1 MGITL
6 LDGLG
11 DKIRSS
17 SSLTGLKAIIIMN
30 KNSNNLIENFTLL
43 ISNTRLYLINLLDF
57 RKDADQLNTTQ
68 AIKADVQFKG
78 ATAWILICSIFV
90 ASIGLNTNSIP
101 VVIGAMLISPL
112 MGPILGVG
120 LSIAINDIDT
130 LKSSLISLGT
140 MVLLSVLTSFLYF
153 YVFDINADTSELF
166 VRTRPDIRE
175 ILIAFFGGLA
185 LIIARTKKGTI
196 ATVIYGVA
204 IATAL
209 IPPLCTAG
217 YGIAVGSMDYF
228 LGAMYLFIIN
238 TIFIALATFIVI
250 KFLKFPMIN
259 YVDSMRRRRISR
271 FVTLAAVIV
280 MIPAVWTFV
289 NVVNESNFKN
299 DAFSFINSELEILP
313 NSKFIKK
320 NALIQYNKDES
331 SVIELTTLGN
341 DQISEEIEFVLNT
354 KMKNYSSLN
363 DTELIISQSLFR
375 EINNLEYM
383 EELRSRDSL
392 DLLSQTQKINF
403 LEDKVQQLLV
413 LEKNYIEFPNLLKE
427 VNINYSEIDEF
438 SYSNILK
445 SDFKSIDTVSVF
457 YVKWNDTLVDEMDII
472 NRSIQLE
479 KWLKYKLNLDTI
491 ILKRA

>member
-1 MGITL
+1 
-6 LDGLG
+6 
-11 DKIRSS
+11 
-17 SSLTGLKAIIIMN
+17 MN
-30 KNSNNLIENFTLL
+30 QNNNIFENFSQLF
-43 ISNTRLYLINLLDF
+43 SDTRIYLVNLLDF
-57 RKDADQLNTTQ
+57 RKDADQISTIEE
-68 AIKADVQFKG
+68 IKANIQFKG
-78 ATAWILICSIFV
+78 ATAWILICSILV

-130 LKSSLISLGT
+130 LKTSLISLGT
-140 MVLLSVLTSFLYF
+140 MILLSVLTSFVYF
-153 YVFDINADTSELF
+153 WIFDINADTSELF
-166 VRTRPDIRE
+166 ARTRPDIRE

-185 LIIARTKKGTI
+185 LIIATTKKGTI

-217 YGIAVGSMDYF
+217 YGIAVGSWDYF
-228 LGAMYLFIIN
+228 IGAMYLFIIN
-238 TIFIALATFIVI
+238 TIFIALATFIVT

-259 YVDSMRRRRISR
+259 YVDSIRRRTISR
-271 FVTLAAVIV
+271 FATLAAIIV

-299 DAFSFINSELEILP
+299 DALSFLNSELDILP
-313 NSKFIKK
+313 NSKYIKK
-320 NALIQYNKDES
+320 NTVVQYNSDKP

-341 DQISEEIEFVLNT
+341 DQISKEIEFVLNT

-363 DTELIISQSLFR
+363 NTELIINQSVFR

-403 LEDKVQQLLV
+403 LEDKVQELLV

-427 VNINYSEIDEF
+427 LNINYSEIDEF

-457 YVKWNDTLVDEMDII
+457 YVKWNDSLVNEIDII
-472 NRSIQLE
+472 SKSSQLE
-479 KWLKYKLNLDTI
+479 KWLKYKLNLDSI
-491 ILKRA
+491 IIKREF

>member
-1 MGITL
+1 
-6 LDGLG
+6 
-11 DKIRSS
+11 
-17 SSLTGLKAIIIMN
+17 MN

-130 LKSSLISLGT
+130 LKSSLVSLGT
-140 MVLLSVLTSFLYF
+140 MVLLSILTSFLYF
-153 YVFDINADTSELF
+153 CVFDINADTSELF

-271 FVTLAAVIV
+271 FVTLAAIIV

-491 ILKRA
+491 ILKREL

>member
-1 MGITL
+1 
-6 LDGLG
+6 
-11 DKIRSS
+11 
-17 SSLTGLKAIIIMN
+17 MN
-30 KNSNNLIENFTLL
+30 QNNNIFENFSQLF
-43 ISNTRLYLINLLDF
+43 SDTRIYLVNLLDF
-57 RKDADQLNTTQ
+57 RKDADQISTIEE
-68 AIKADVQFKG
+68 IKANIQFKG
-78 ATAWILICSIFV
+78 ATAWILICSILV

-130 LKSSLISLGT
+130 LKTSLISLGT
-140 MVLLSVLTSFLYF
+140 MILLSVLTSFVYF
-153 YVFDINADTSELF
+153 WIFDINADTSELF
-166 VRTRPDIRE
+166 ARTRPDIRE

-185 LIIARTKKGTI
+185 LIIATTKKGTI

-217 YGIAVGSMDYF
+217 YGIAVGDLDYF

-238 TIFIALATFIVI
+238 TIFIALATFIVT

-259 YVDSMRRRRISR
+259 YVDSIRRRTISR
-271 FVTLAAVIV
+271 FATLAAIIV
-280 MIPAVWTFV
+280 MIPAIWTFV

-299 DAFSFINSELEILP
+299 DAQSFLNSELDILP
-313 NSKFIKK
+313 NSKYIKK
-320 NALIQYNKDES
+320 NTVVQYHSEKP

-341 DQISEEIEFVLNT
+341 DQISKEIEFVLNT

-363 DTELIISQSLFR
+363 NTELIINQSVFR

-403 LEDKVQQLLV
+403 LEDKVQELLV

-427 VNINYSEIDEF
+427 LNINYSEIDEF

-445 SDFKSIDTVSVF
+445 SNFKSIDTVSVF
-457 YVKWNDTLVDEMDII
+457 YVKWNDSLVNEVDIAAK
-472 NRSIQLE
+472 SSQLE
-479 KWLKYKLNLDTI
+479 KWLKYKLNLDSI
-491 ILKRA
+491 IIKREF

>member
-1 MGITL
+1 M
-6 LDGLG
+6 
-11 DKIRSS
+11 
-17 SSLTGLKAIIIMN
+17 MN
-30 KNSNNLIENFTLL
+30 KNNNNIIDNFTLL
-43 ISNTRLYLINLLDF
+43 ISNTRIYLVNLLDF
-57 RKDADQLNTTQ
+57 RKDADQISTTE

-130 LKSSLISLGT
+130 LRTSMISLGT
-140 MVLLSVLTSFLYF
+140 MMLLSILTSFLYF

-166 VRTRPDIRE
+166 ARTRPDIRE

-238 TIFIALATFIVI
+238 TIFIALATFIVV

-259 YVDSMRRRRISR
+259 YVDSIRRRRISR
-271 FVTLAAVIV
+271 FATLAAIVV

-289 NVVNESNFKN
+289 NVVKESNFKN
-299 DAFSFINSELEILP
+299 DAMSFVNSELDILP
-313 NSKFIKK
+313 NSKYIKK
-320 NALIQYNKDES
+320 NTLIQYNKDIP

-341 DQISEEIEFVLNT
+341 DQISDEIEFVLST
-354 KMKNYSSLN
+354 KMKNYSSLDN
-363 DTELIISQSLFR
+363 TELIINQSLFR

-403 LEDKVQQLLV
+403 LENKIQQLLK
-413 LEKNYIEFPNLLKE
+413 LEQNYIEFPGLVNE
-427 VNINYSEIDEF
+427 VSINYSEIENF
-438 SYSNILK
+438 SYSNVLK
-445 SDFKSIDTVSVF
+445 SDFKSIDTISVF
-457 YVKWNDTLVDEMDII
+457 YVKWNDSLI
-472 NRSIQLE
+472 NLSLIH
-479 KWLKYKLNLDTI
+479 I
-491 ILKRA
+491 

>member
-1 MGITL
+1 
-6 LDGLG
+6 
-11 DKIRSS
+11 
-17 SSLTGLKAIIIMN
+17 MN

-90 ASIGLNTNSIP
+90 ASIGLNTNSTP

-130 LKSSLISLGT
+130 LKSSLVSLGT
-140 MVLLSVLTSFLYF
+140 MVLLSILTSFLYF
-153 YVFDINADTSELF
+153 YVFDINVDTSELF

-259 YVDSMRRRRISR
+259 YVDSIRRRRISR
-271 FVTLAAVIV
+271 FVTLAAIIV

-354 KMKNYSSLN
+354 KMKNYSSLT

-413 LEKNYIEFPNLLKE
+413 LERNYIEFPNLLKE

-457 YVKWNDTLVDEMDII
+457 YVKWNDTLVTEVDII

-479 KWLKYKLNLDTI
+479 KWLKYKLNLDSI
-491 ILKRA
+491 IIKREL

>member
-1 MGITL
+1 
-6 LDGLG
+6 
-11 DKIRSS
+11 
-17 SSLTGLKAIIIMN
+17 MN
-30 KNSNNLIENFTLL
+30 QNNNIFENFSQLFYD
-43 ISNTRLYLINLLDF
+43 TRIYLVNLLDF
-57 RKDADQLNTTQ
+57 RKDADQISTIEE
-68 AIKADVQFKG
+68 IKANIQFKG
-78 ATAWILICSIFV
+78 ATAWILICSILV

-130 LKSSLISLGT
+130 LKTSLISLGT
-140 MVLLSVLTSFLYF
+140 MILLSVLTSFVYF
-153 YVFDINADTSELF
+153 WIFDINADTSELF
-166 VRTRPDIRE
+166 ARTRPDIRE

-185 LIIARTKKGTI
+185 LIIATTKKGTI

-217 YGIAVGSMDYF
+217 YGIAVGDLDYF

-238 TIFIALATFIVI
+238 TIFIALATFIVT

-259 YVDSMRRRRISR
+259 YVDSIKRKRISR
-271 FVTLAAVIV
+271 FATLAAVIV

-299 DAFSFINSELEILP
+299 DALKFLNSELDILP
-313 NSKFIKK
+313 NSKYIKK
-320 NALIQYNKDES
+320 NTVVQYHSDKP

-341 DQISEEIEFVLNT
+341 DQISKEIEFVLNT

-363 DTELIISQSLFR
+363 NTELIINQSIFR

-403 LEDKVQQLLV
+403 LEDKVQELLV

-427 VNINYSEIDEF
+427 LNINYSEIDEF

-457 YVKWNDTLVDEMDII
+457 YVKWNDSLVNEVDVA
-472 NRSIQLE
+472 RKSSQLE
-479 KWLKYKLNLDTI
+479 KWLKYKLNLDSI
-491 ILKRA
+491 IIKREF

>member
-1 MGITL
+1 
-6 LDGLG
+6 
-11 DKIRSS
+11 
-17 SSLTGLKAIIIMN
+17 MN
-30 KNSNNLIENFTLL
+30 QNNNIFENFSQLFYD
-43 ISNTRLYLINLLDF
+43 TRIYLVNLLDF
-57 RKDADQLNTTQ
+57 RKDADQISTIEE
-68 AIKADVQFKG
+68 IKANIQFKG
-78 ATAWILICSIFV
+78 ATAWILICSILV

-130 LKSSLISLGT
+130 LKTSLISLGT
-140 MVLLSVLTSFLYF
+140 MIVLSVLTSFVYF
-153 YVFDINADTSELF
+153 WVFDINADTSELF
-166 VRTRPDIRE
+166 ARTRPDIRE

-185 LIIARTKKGTI
+185 LIIATTKKGTI

-217 YGIAVGSMDYF
+217 YGIAVGDLDYF

-238 TIFIALATFIVI
+238 TIFIALATFIVT

-259 YVDSMRRRRISR
+259 YVDSIKRKRISR
-271 FVTLAAVIV
+271 FATLAAIIV

-299 DAFSFINSELEILP
+299 DALKFLNSELDILP
-313 NSKFIKK
+313 NSKYIKK
-320 NALIQYNKDES
+320 NTVVQYHSDKP

-341 DQISEEIEFVLNT
+341 DQISKEIEFVLNT

-363 DTELIISQSLFR
+363 NTELIINQSIFR

-403 LEDKVQQLLV
+403 LEDKVQELLV

-427 VNINYSEIDEF
+427 LNINYSEIDEF

-457 YVKWNDTLVDEMDII
+457 YVKWNDSLVNEVDLI
-472 NRSIQLE
+472 RKSSQLE
-479 KWLKYKLNLDTI
+479 KWLKYKLNLDSI
-491 ILKRA
+491 IIKREL

>member
-1 MGITL
+1 
-6 LDGLG
+6 
-11 DKIRSS
+11 
-17 SSLTGLKAIIIMN
+17 MN
-30 KNSNNLIENFTLL
+30 QNNNIFENFSQLFYD
-43 ISNTRLYLINLLDF
+43 TRIYLVNLLDF
-57 RKDADQLNTTQ
+57 RKDADQISTIEE
-68 AIKADVQFKG
+68 IKANIQFKG
-78 ATAWILICSIFV
+78 ATAWILICSILV

-130 LKSSLISLGT
+130 LKTSLISLGT
-140 MVLLSVLTSFLYF
+140 MILLSVLTSFVYF
-153 YVFDINADTSELF
+153 WIFDINADTSELF
-166 VRTRPDIRE
+166 ARTRPDIRE

-185 LIIARTKKGTI
+185 LIIATTKKGTI

-217 YGIAVGSMDYF
+217 YGIAVGDLNYF

-259 YVDSMRRRRISR
+259 YVDSIKRKRISR
-271 FVTLAAVIV
+271 FATLAAIIV

-299 DAFSFINSELEILP
+299 DALKFLNSELDILP
-313 NSKFIKK
+313 NSKYIKK
-320 NALIQYNKDES
+320 NTVVQYHSDKP

-341 DQISEEIEFVLNT
+341 DQISKEIEFVLNT

-363 DTELIISQSLFR
+363 NTELIINQSIFR

-403 LEDKVQQLLV
+403 LEDKVQELLV

-427 VNINYSEIDEF
+427 LNINYSEIDEF

-457 YVKWNDTLVDEMDII
+457 YVKWNDSLVNEVDVT
-472 NRSIQLE
+472 RKSSQLE
-479 KWLKYKLNLDTI
+479 KWLKYKLNLDSI
-491 ILKRA
+491 IIKREF

>member
-1 MGITL
+1 MQV
-6 LDGLG
+6 
-11 DKIRSS
+11 
-17 SSLTGLKAIIIMN
+17 
-30 KNSNNLIENFTLL
+30 
-43 ISNTRLYLINLLDF
+43 Y
-57 RKDADQLNTTQ
+57 
-68 AIKADVQFKG
+68 
-78 ATAWILICSIFV
+78 
-90 ASIGLNTNSIP
+90 
-101 VVIGAMLISPL
+101 
-112 MGPILGVG
+112 
-120 LSIAINDIDT
+120 AINDIDT
-130 LKSSLISLGT
+130 LKTSLISLGT
-140 MVLLSVLTSFLYF
+140 MILLSVLTSFVYF
-153 YVFDINADTSELF
+153 WIFDINADTSELF
-166 VRTRPDIRE
+166 ARTRPDIRE

-185 LIIARTKKGTI
+185 LIIATTKKGTI

-217 YGIAVGSMDYF
+217 YGIAVGDLDYF

-238 TIFIALATFIVI
+238 TIFIALATFIVT

-259 YVDSMRRRRISR
+259 YVDSIKRKRISR
-271 FVTLAAVIV
+271 FATLAALIV

-299 DAFSFINSELEILP
+299 DALKFLNSELDILP
-313 NSKFIKK
+313 NSKYIKK
-320 NALIQYNKDES
+320 NTVVQYHSDKP

-341 DQISEEIEFVLNT
+341 DQISKEIEFVLNT

-363 DTELIISQSLFR
+363 NTELIINQSIFR

-403 LEDKVQQLLV
+403 LEDKVQELLV

-427 VNINYSEIDEF
+427 LNINYSEIDEF

-457 YVKWNDTLVDEMDII
+457 YVKWNDSLVNEVDVT
-472 NRSIQLE
+472 RKSSQLE
-479 KWLKYKLNLDTI
+479 KWLKYKLNLDSI
-491 ILKRA
+491 IIKREF

>member
-1 MGITL
+1 
-6 LDGLG
+6 
-11 DKIRSS
+11 
-17 SSLTGLKAIIIMN
+17 MN

-130 LKSSLISLGT
+130 LRTSIISLGT
-140 MVLLSVLTSFLYF
+140 MMLLSILTSFLYF

-166 VRTRPDIRE
+166 ARTRPDIRE

-238 TIFIALATFIVI
+238 TIFIALATFIVV

-259 YVDSMRRRRISR
+259 YVDSIRRRRISR
-271 FVTLAAVIV
+271 FATLAAIVV

-289 NVVNESNFKN
+289 NVVKESNFKN
-299 DAFSFINSELEILP
+299 DAMSFVNSELDILP
-313 NSKFIKK
+313 NSKYIKK
-320 NALIQYNKDES
+320 NILIQYNKDIP

-341 DQISEEIEFVLNT
+341 DQISDEIEFVLST
-354 KMKNYSSLN
+354 KMKNYSSLDN
-363 DTELIISQSLFR
+363 TELIINQSLFR

-403 LEDKVQQLLV
+403 LENKIQQLLK
-413 LEKNYIEFPNLLKE
+413 LEQNYIEFPGLVNE
-427 VNINYSEIDEF
+427 VSINYSEIQNF
-438 SYSNILK
+438 SYSNVLK
-445 SDFKSIDTVSVF
+445 SDFKSIDTISVF
-457 YVKWNDTLVDEMDII
+457 YVKWNDSLINELDIA
-472 NRSIQLE
+472 NKSVQLE
-479 KWLKYKLNLDTI
+479 KWLKYKLNLDS
-491 ILKRA
+491 ILIKRQL

>member
-1 MGITL
+1 
-6 LDGLG
+6 
-11 DKIRSS
+11 
-17 SSLTGLKAIIIMN
+17 MN
-30 KNSNNLIENFTLL
+30 QNNNIFENFSQLFYDSR
-43 ISNTRLYLINLLDF
+43 IYLVSLLDF
-57 RKDADQLNTTQ
+57 RKDADQISTIEE
-68 AIKADVQFKG
+68 IKANIQFKG
-78 ATAWILICSIFV
+78 ATAWILICSILV

-130 LKSSLISLGT
+130 LKTSLISLGT
-140 MVLLSVLTSFLYF
+140 MILLSVLTSFVYF
-153 YVFDINADTSELF
+153 WIFDINADTSELF
-166 VRTRPDIRE
+166 ARTRPDIRE

-185 LIIARTKKGTI
+185 LIIATTKKGTI

-217 YGIAVGSMDYF
+217 YGIAVGDLDYF

-238 TIFIALATFIVI
+238 TIFIALATFIVT

-259 YVDSMRRRRISR
+259 YVDSIKRKRISR
-271 FVTLAAVIV
+271 FATLAAVIV

-299 DAFSFINSELEILP
+299 DALKFLNSELDILP
-313 NSKFIKK
+313 NSKYIKK
-320 NALIQYNKDES
+320 NTVVQYHSDKP

-341 DQISEEIEFVLNT
+341 DQISKEIEFVLNT

-363 DTELIISQSLFR
+363 NTELIINQSIFR

-403 LEDKVQQLLV
+403 LEDKVQELLV

-427 VNINYSEIDEF
+427 LNINYSEIDEF

-457 YVKWNDTLVDEMDII
+457 YVKWNDSLVNEVDVT
-472 NRSIQLE
+472 RKSSQLE
-479 KWLKYKLNLDTI
+479 KWLKYKLNLDSI
-491 ILKRA
+491 IIKREF

>member
-1 MGITL
+1 
-6 LDGLG
+6 
-11 DKIRSS
+11 
-17 SSLTGLKAIIIMN
+17 MN
-30 KNSNNLIENFTLL
+30 QNNNIFENFSQLFYD
-43 ISNTRLYLINLLDF
+43 TRIYLVNLLDF
-57 RKDADQLNTTQ
+57 RKDADQISTIEE
-68 AIKADVQFKG
+68 IKANIQFKG
-78 ATAWILICSIFV
+78 ATAWILICSILV

-130 LKSSLISLGT
+130 LKTSLISLGT
-140 MVLLSVLTSFLYF
+140 MILLSVLTSFVYF
-153 YVFDINADTSELF
+153 WIFDINADTSELF
-166 VRTRPDIRE
+166 ARTRPDIRE

-185 LIIARTKKGTI
+185 LIIATTKKGTI

-217 YGIAVGSMDYF
+217 YGIAVGDLNYF

-238 TIFIALATFIVI
+238 TIFIALATFIVT

-259 YVDSMRRRRISR
+259 YVDSIKRRRISR
-271 FVTLAAVIV
+271 FATLAAIIV

-299 DAFSFINSELEILP
+299 DAQSFLNSELDILP
-313 NSKFIKK
+313 NSKYIKK
-320 NALIQYNKDES
+320 NTVVQYHSDKP

-341 DQISEEIEFVLNT
+341 DQISKEIEFVLNT

-363 DTELIISQSLFR
+363 NTELIINQSIFR

-403 LEDKVQQLLV
+403 LENKVQELLV

-427 VNINYSEIDEF
+427 LNINYSEIDEF

-457 YVKWNDTLVDEMDII
+457 YVKWNDSLVNEVDVT
-472 NRSIQLE
+472 RKSSQLE
-479 KWLKYKLNLDTI
+479 KWLKYKLNLDSI
-491 ILKRA
+491 IIKCFSNFSV

>member
-1 MGITL
+1 MNQSN
-6 LDGLG
+6 
-11 DKIRSS
+11 KIFQ
-17 SSLTGLKAIIIMN
+17 
-30 KNSNNLIENFTLL
+30 NFSQLF
-43 ISNTRLYLINLLDF
+43 SDTRIYLINLLDF
-57 RKDADQLNTTQ
+57 RKDADQITTTE
-68 AIKADVQFKG
+68 AIKADIQFKG
-78 ATAWILICSIFV
+78 ATAWILICSIIV

-112 MGPILGVG
+112 MGPILGIG

-130 LKSSLISLGT
+130 LKTSLVSLGT
-140 MVLLSVLTSFLYF
+140 MILLSILTSFFYF
-153 YVFDINADTSELF
+153 WIFDINADTSELF
-166 VRTRPDIRE
+166 ARTRPDIRE

-217 YGIAVGSMDYF
+217 YGIAVGSWDYF

-259 YVDSMRRRRISR
+259 YVDSIRRRRISR
-271 FVTLAAVIV
+271 FATLAAIIV

-299 DAFSFINSELEILP
+299 DALSFLNSELDILP
-313 NSKFIKK
+313 NSKYIKK
-320 NALIQYNKDES
+320 NTVVQYNSDKP

-341 DQISEEIEFVLNT
+341 DQISKEIEFVLNT

-363 DTELIISQSLFR
+363 NTELIINQSVFR

-403 LEDKVQQLLV
+403 LEDKVQELLV

-427 VNINYSEIDEF
+427 LNINYSEIDEF

-457 YVKWNDTLVDEMDII
+457 YVKWNDSLVNEIDII
-472 NRSIQLE
+472 SKSSQLE
-479 KWLKYKLNLDTI
+479 KWLKYKLNLDSI
-491 ILKRA
+491 IIKREF

>member
-1 MGITL
+1 
-6 LDGLG
+6 
-11 DKIRSS
+11 
-17 SSLTGLKAIIIMN
+17 MN
-30 KNSNNLIENFTLL
+30 QNNNIFENFSQLFYD
-43 ISNTRLYLINLLDF
+43 TRIYLVNLLDF
-57 RKDADQLNTTQ
+57 RKDADQISTIEE
-68 AIKADVQFKG
+68 IKANIQFKG
-78 ATAWILICSIFV
+78 ATAWILICSILV

-130 LKSSLISLGT
+130 LKTSLISLGT
-140 MVLLSVLTSFLYF
+140 MILLSVLTSFVYF
-153 YVFDINADTSELF
+153 WIFDINADTSELF
-166 VRTRPDIRE
+166 ARTRPDIRE

-185 LIIARTKKGTI
+185 LIIATTKKGTI

-217 YGIAVGSMDYF
+217 YGIAVGDLNYF

-259 YVDSMRRRRISR
+259 YVDSIKRKRISR
-271 FVTLAAVIV
+271 FATLAAIIV

-299 DAFSFINSELEILP
+299 DALKFLNSELDILP
-313 NSKFIKK
+313 NSKYIKK
-320 NALIQYNKDES
+320 NTVVQYHSDKP

-341 DQISEEIEFVLNT
+341 DQISKEIEFVLNT

-363 DTELIISQSLFR
+363 NTELIINQSIFR

-403 LEDKVQQLLV
+403 LEDKVQELLV

-427 VNINYSEIDEF
+427 LNINYSEIDEF

-457 YVKWNDTLVDEMDII
+457 YVKWNDSLVNEVDII
-472 NRSIQLE
+472 DKSSQLE
-479 KWLKYKLNLDTI
+479 KWLKYKLNLDSI
-491 ILKRA
+491 IIKREF

>member
-1 MGITL
+1 
-6 LDGLG
+6 
-11 DKIRSS
+11 
-17 SSLTGLKAIIIMN
+17 MN
-30 KNSNNLIENFTLL
+30 QNNNIFENFSQLF
-43 ISNTRLYLINLLDF
+43 SDTRIYLVNLLDF
-57 RKDADQLNTTQ
+57 RKDADQISTTE
-68 AIKADVQFKG
+68 AIKADIQFKG
-78 ATAWILICSIFV
+78 ATAWILICSILV

-112 MGPILGVG
+112 MGPILGIG

-130 LKSSLISLGT
+130 LKTSLISLGT
-140 MVLLSVLTSFLYF
+140 MIILSILTSFIYF
-153 YVFDINADTSELF
+153 WIFDINADTSELF
-166 VRTRPDIRE
+166 ARTRPDIRE

-217 YGIAVGSMDYF
+217 YGIAVGSWDYF

-259 YVDSMRRRRISR
+259 YVDSIRRRRISR
-271 FVTLAAVIV
+271 VATLAAIIV

-299 DAFSFINSELEILP
+299 DALSFLNSELDILP
-313 NSKFIKK
+313 NSKYIKK
-320 NALIQYNKDES
+320 NTVVQYYSDKP

-341 DQISEEIEFVLNT
+341 DQISKEIEFVLNT

-363 DTELIISQSLFR
+363 NTELIINQSIFR

-403 LEDKVQQLLV
+403 LEDKVQELLV
-413 LEKNYIEFPNLLKE
+413 LEKNYIEFPNLVKE
-427 VNINYSEIDEF
+427 LNINYSEIDEF

-457 YVKWNDTLVDEMDII
+457 YVKWNDSLVNELDII
-472 NRSIQLE
+472 SKSSQLE
-479 KWLKYKLNLDTI
+479 KWLKYKLNLDSI
-491 ILKRA
+491 IIKREF

>member
-1 MGITL
+1 
-6 LDGLG
+6 
-11 DKIRSS
+11 
-17 SSLTGLKAIIIMN
+17 MN
-30 KNSNNLIENFTLL
+30 QNNNIFENFSQLF
-43 ISNTRLYLINLLDF
+43 SDTRIYLVNLLDF
-57 RKDADQLNTTQ
+57 RKDADQISTTE
-68 AIKADVQFKG
+68 AIKADIQFKG
-78 ATAWILICSIFV
+78 ATAWILICSILV

-112 MGPILGVG
+112 MGPILGIG

-130 LKSSLISLGT
+130 LKTSLISLGT
-140 MVLLSVLTSFLYF
+140 MIILSILTSFIYF
-153 YVFDINADTSELF
+153 WIFDINADTSELF
-166 VRTRPDIRE
+166 ARTRPDIRE

-217 YGIAVGSMDYF
+217 YGIAVGSWDYF
-228 LGAMYLFIIN
+228 IGAMYLFIIN

-259 YVDSMRRRRISR
+259 YVDSVRRRTISR
-271 FVTLAAVIV
+271 FATLAAIIV

-299 DAFSFINSELEILP
+299 DALSFLNSELDILP
-313 NSKFIKK
+313 NSKYIKK
-320 NALIQYNKDES
+320 NTVVQYNSDKP

-341 DQISEEIEFVLNT
+341 DQISKEIEFVLNT

-363 DTELIISQSLFR
+363 NTELIINQSIFR

-403 LEDKVQQLLV
+403 LEDKVQELLV
-413 LEKNYIEFPNLLKE
+413 LEKNYIEFPNLVKE
-427 VNINYSEIDEF
+427 LNINYSEIDEF

-457 YVKWNDTLVDEMDII
+457 YVKWNDSLVNELDII
-472 NRSIQLE
+472 SKSSQLE
-479 KWLKYKLNLDTI
+479 KWLKYKLNLDSI
-491 ILKRA
+491 IIKREY

>member
-1 MGITL
+1 
-6 LDGLG
+6 
-11 DKIRSS
+11 
-17 SSLTGLKAIIIMN
+17 MN

-90 ASIGLNTNSIP
+90 ASIGLNTNSTP

-130 LKSSLISLGT
+130 LKSSLVSLGT
-140 MVLLSVLTSFLYF
+140 MVLLSILTSFLYF
-153 YVFDINADTSELF
+153 CVFDINADTSELF

-259 YVDSMRRRRISR
+259 YVDSIRRRRISR
-271 FVTLAAVIV
+271 FVTLAAIIV

-354 KMKNYSSLN
+354 KMKNYSSLT

-413 LEKNYIEFPNLLKE
+413 LERNYIEFPNLLKE

-457 YVKWNDTLVDEMDII
+457 YVKWNDTLVTEVDII

-479 KWLKYKLNLDTI
+479 KWLKYKLNLDSI
-491 ILKRA
+491 IIKREL

>member
-1 MGITL
+1 
-6 LDGLG
+6 
-11 DKIRSS
+11 
-17 SSLTGLKAIIIMN
+17 MN
-30 KNSNNLIENFTLL
+30 QNNNIFENFSQLFYDSR
-43 ISNTRLYLINLLDF
+43 IYLVSLLDF
-57 RKDADQLNTTQ
+57 RKDADQISTIEE
-68 AIKADVQFKG
+68 IKANIQFKG
-78 ATAWILICSIFV
+78 ATAWILVCSILV

-130 LKSSLISLGT
+130 LKTSLISLGT
-140 MVLLSVLTSFLYF
+140 MILLSVLTSFVYF
-153 YVFDINADTSELF
+153 WIFDINADTSELF
-166 VRTRPDIRE
+166 ARTRPDIRE

-185 LIIARTKKGTI
+185 LIIATTKKGTI

-217 YGIAVGSMDYF
+217 YGIAVGDLDYF

-238 TIFIALATFIVI
+238 TIFIALATFIVT

-259 YVDSMRRRRISR
+259 YVDSIKRKRISR
-271 FVTLAAVIV
+271 FATLAAVIV

-299 DAFSFINSELEILP
+299 DALKFLNSELDILP
-313 NSKFIKK
+313 NSKYIKK
-320 NALIQYNKDES
+320 NTVVQYHSDKP

-341 DQISEEIEFVLNT
+341 DQISKEIEFVLNT

-363 DTELIISQSLFR
+363 NTELIINQSIFR

-403 LEDKVQQLLV
+403 LEDKVQELLV

-427 VNINYSEIDEF
+427 LNINYSEIDEF

-457 YVKWNDTLVDEMDII
+457 YVKWNDSLVNEVDVT
-472 NRSIQLE
+472 RKSSQLE
-479 KWLKYKLNLDTI
+479 KWLKYKLNLDSI
-491 ILKRA
+491 IIKREF

>member
-1 MGITL
+1 
-6 LDGLG
+6 
-11 DKIRSS
+11 
-17 SSLTGLKAIIIMN
+17 MN
-30 KNSNNLIENFTLL
+30 QNNNISENFSQLFYD
-43 ISNTRLYLINLLDF
+43 TRKYLVNLLDF
-57 RKDADQLNTTQ
+57 RKDADQISTIEE
-68 AIKADVQFKG
+68 IKANIQFKG
-78 ATAWILICSIFV
+78 ATAWILICSILV

-130 LKSSLISLGT
+130 LKTSLISLGT
-140 MVLLSVLTSFLYF
+140 MILLSVLTSFVYF
-153 YVFDINADTSELF
+153 WIFDINADTSELF
-166 VRTRPDIRE
+166 ARTRPDIRE

-185 LIIARTKKGTI
+185 LIIATTKKGTI

-217 YGIAVGSMDYF
+217 YGIAVGDLDYF

-238 TIFIALATFIVI
+238 TIFIALATFIVT

-259 YVDSMRRRRISR
+259 YVDSIKRKRISR
-271 FVTLAAVIV
+271 FATLAAVIV

-299 DAFSFINSELEILP
+299 DALKFLNSELDILP
-313 NSKFIKK
+313 NSKYIKK
-320 NALIQYNKDES
+320 NTVVQYHSDKP

-341 DQISEEIEFVLNT
+341 DQISKEIEFVLNT

-363 DTELIISQSLFR
+363 NTELIINQSIFR

-403 LEDKVQQLLV
+403 LEDKVQELLV

-427 VNINYSEIDEF
+427 LNINYSEIDEF

-457 YVKWNDTLVDEMDII
+457 YVKWNDSLVNEVDVT
-472 NRSIQLE
+472 RKSSQLE
-479 KWLKYKLNLDTI
+479 KWLKYKLNLDSI
-491 ILKRA
+491 IIKREF

>member
-1 MGITL
+1 M
-6 LDGLG
+6 
-11 DKIRSS
+11 
-17 SSLTGLKAIIIMN
+17 MN
-30 KNSNNLIENFTLL
+30 KNNNNIIDNFTLL
-43 ISNTRLYLINLLDF
+43 ISNTRIYLVNLLDF
-57 RKDADQLNTTQ
+57 RKDADQISTTE

-130 LKSSLISLGT
+130 LRTSMISLGT
-140 MVLLSVLTSFLYF
+140 MMLLSILTSFLYF

-166 VRTRPDIRE
+166 ARTRPDIRE

-238 TIFIALATFIVI
+238 TIFIALATFIVV

-259 YVDSMRRRRISR
+259 YVDSIRRRRISR
-271 FVTLAAVIV
+271 FATLAAIVV

-289 NVVNESNFKN
+289 NVVKESNFKN
-299 DAFSFINSELEILP
+299 DAMSFVNSELDILP
-313 NSKFIKK
+313 NSKYIKK
-320 NALIQYNKDES
+320 NTLIQYNKDIP

-341 DQISEEIEFVLNT
+341 DQISDEIEFVLST
-354 KMKNYSSLN
+354 KMKNYSSLDN
-363 DTELIISQSLFR
+363 TELIINQSLFR

-403 LEDKVQQLLV
+403 LENKIQQLLK
-413 LEKNYIEFPNLLKE
+413 LEQNYIEFPGLVNE
-427 VNINYSEIDEF
+427 VSINYSEIENF
-438 SYSNILK
+438 SYSNVLK
-445 SDFKSIDTVSVF
+445 SDFKSIDTISVF
-457 YVKWNDTLVDEMDII
+457 YVKWNDSLINELDII
-472 NRSIQLE
+472 NKSVQLE
-479 KWLKYKLNLDTI
+479 KWLKYKLTLDSI
-491 ILKRA
+491 IIKRQL

>member
-1 MGITL
+1 
-6 LDGLG
+6 
-11 DKIRSS
+11 
-17 SSLTGLKAIIIMN
+17 MN
-30 KNSNNLIENFTLL
+30 QNNNIFENFSQLF
-43 ISNTRLYLINLLDF
+43 SDTRIYLVNLLDF
-57 RKDADQLNTTQ
+57 RKDADQISTTE
-68 AIKADVQFKG
+68 AIKADIQFKG
-78 ATAWILICSIFV
+78 ATAWILICSILV

-112 MGPILGVG
+112 MGPILGIG

-130 LKSSLISLGT
+130 LKTSLISLGT
-140 MVLLSVLTSFLYF
+140 MIILSILTSFIYF
-153 YVFDINADTSELF
+153 WIFDINADTSELF
-166 VRTRPDIRE
+166 ARTRPDIRE

-217 YGIAVGSMDYF
+217 YGIAVGSWDYF
-228 LGAMYLFIIN
+228 IGAMYLFIIN

-259 YVDSMRRRRISR
+259 YVDSVRRRTISR
-271 FVTLAAVIV
+271 FATLAAIIV

-299 DAFSFINSELEILP
+299 DALSFLNSELDILP
-313 NSKFIKK
+313 NSKYIKK
-320 NALIQYNKDES
+320 NTVVQYNSDKP

-341 DQISEEIEFVLNT
+341 DQISKEIEFVLNT
-354 KMKNYSSLN
+354 KMKNYSALN
-363 DTELIISQSLFR
+363 NTELIINQSVFR

-403 LEDKVQQLLV
+403 LEDKVQELLV

-427 VNINYSEIDEF
+427 LNINYSEIDEF

-457 YVKWNDTLVDEMDII
+457 YVKWNDSLVNEIDVI
-472 NRSIQLE
+472 SKSSQLE
-479 KWLKYKLNLDTI
+479 KWLKYKLNLDSI
-491 ILKRA
+491 IIKREY

>member
-1 MGITL
+1 M
-6 LDGLG
+6 
-11 DKIRSS
+11 
-17 SSLTGLKAIIIMN
+17 MN
-30 KNSNNLIENFTLL
+30 KNNNIIDNFTLL
-43 ISNTRLYLINLLDF
+43 ISNTRIYLVNLLDF
-57 RKDADQLNTTQ
+57 RKDADQISTTE

-130 LKSSLISLGT
+130 LRTSIISLGT
-140 MVLLSVLTSFLYF
+140 MMLLSILTSFLYF

-166 VRTRPDIRE
+166 ARTRPDIRE

-238 TIFIALATFIVI
+238 TIFIALATFIVV

-259 YVDSMRRRRISR
+259 YVDSIRRRRISR
-271 FVTLAAVIV
+271 FATLAAVVV

-289 NVVNESNFKN
+289 NVVKESNFKN
-299 DAFSFINSELEILP
+299 DAMSFVNSELDILP
-313 NSKFIKK
+313 NSKYIKK
-320 NALIQYNKDES
+320 NIVIQYNKDIP

-341 DQISEEIEFVLNT
+341 DQISDEIEFVLST
-354 KMKNYSSLN
+354 KMKNYSSLDN
-363 DTELIISQSLFR
+363 TELIINQSLFR

-403 LEDKVQQLLV
+403 LENKIQQLLK
-413 LEKNYIEFPNLLKE
+413 LEQNYIEFPGLVNE
-427 VNINYSEIDEF
+427 VSINYSEIQNF
-438 SYSNILK
+438 SYSNVLK
-445 SDFKSIDTVSVF
+445 SDFKSIDTISVF
-457 YVKWNDTLVDEMDII
+457 YVKWNDSLINELDIA
-472 NRSIQLE
+472 NKSVQLE
-479 KWLKYKLNLDTI
+479 KWLKYKLNLDS
-491 ILKRA
+491 ILIKRQL

>member
-1 MGITL
+1 
-6 LDGLG
+6 
-11 DKIRSS
+11 
-17 SSLTGLKAIIIMN
+17 MN
-30 KNSNNLIENFTLL
+30 QNNNIFENFSQLFYD
-43 ISNTRLYLINLLDF
+43 TRKYLVNLLDF
-57 RKDADQLNTTQ
+57 RKDADQISTIEE
-68 AIKADVQFKG
+68 IKANIQFKG
-78 ATAWILICSIFV
+78 ATAWILICSILV

-130 LKSSLISLGT
+130 LKTSLISLGT
-140 MVLLSVLTSFLYF
+140 MILLSVLTSFVYF
-153 YVFDINADTSELF
+153 WIFDINADTSELF
-166 VRTRPDIRE
+166 ARTRPDIRE

-185 LIIARTKKGTI
+185 LIIATTKKGTI

-217 YGIAVGSMDYF
+217 YGIAVGDLDYF

-238 TIFIALATFIVI
+238 TIFIALATFIVT

-259 YVDSMRRRRISR
+259 YVDSIKRRRISR
-271 FVTLAAVIV
+271 FATLAAIIV

-299 DAFSFINSELEILP
+299 DAQSFLNSELDILP
-313 NSKFIKK
+313 NSKYIKK
-320 NALIQYNKDES
+320 NTVVQYHSDKP

-341 DQISEEIEFVLNT
+341 DQISKEIEFVLNT

-363 DTELIISQSLFR
+363 NTELIINQSIFR

-403 LEDKVQQLLV
+403 LEDKVQELLV

-427 VNINYSEIDEF
+427 LNINYSEIDEF

-457 YVKWNDTLVDEMDII
+457 YVKWNDSLVNEVDII
-472 NRSIQLE
+472 GKSSQLE
-479 KWLKYKLNLDTI
+479 KWLKYKLNLDSI
-491 ILKRA
+491 IIKREF

>member
-1 MGITL
+1 
-6 LDGLG
+6 
-11 DKIRSS
+11 
-17 SSLTGLKAIIIMN
+17 MN
-30 KNSNNLIENFTLL
+30 QNNNIFENFSQLFYD
-43 ISNTRLYLINLLDF
+43 TRIYLVNLLDF
-57 RKDADQLNTTQ
+57 RKDADQISTIEE
-68 AIKADVQFKG
+68 IKANIQFKG
-78 ATAWILICSIFV
+78 ATAWILICSILV

-130 LKSSLISLGT
+130 LKTSLISLGT
-140 MVLLSVLTSFLYF
+140 MILLSVLTSFVYF
-153 YVFDINADTSELF
+153 WIFDINADTSELF
-166 VRTRPDIRE
+166 ARTRPDIRE

-185 LIIARTKKGTI
+185 LIIATTKKGTI

-217 YGIAVGSMDYF
+217 YGIAVGDLDYF

-238 TIFIALATFIVI
+238 TIFIALATFIVT

-259 YVDSMRRRRISR
+259 YVDSIKRKRISR
-271 FVTLAAVIV
+271 FATLAAIIV

-299 DAFSFINSELEILP
+299 DALKFLNSELDILP
-313 NSKFIKK
+313 NSKYIKK
-320 NALIQYNKDES
+320 NTVVQYHSDKP

-341 DQISEEIEFVLNT
+341 DQISKEIEFVLNT

-363 DTELIISQSLFR
+363 NTELIINQSIFR

-403 LEDKVQQLLV
+403 LEDKVQELLV

-427 VNINYSEIDEF
+427 LNINYSEIDEF

-457 YVKWNDTLVDEMDII
+457 YVKWNDSLVNEVDVTIK
-472 NRSIQLE
+472 SSQLE
-479 KWLKYKLNLDTI
+479 KWLKYKLNLDSI
-491 ILKRA
+491 IIKREF

>member
-1 MGITL
+1 
-6 LDGLG
+6 
-11 DKIRSS
+11 
-17 SSLTGLKAIIIMN
+17 MN
-30 KNSNNLIENFTLL
+30 QNNTIFENFSQLFYD
-43 ISNTRLYLINLLDF
+43 TRKYLVNLLDF
-57 RKDADQLNTTQ
+57 RKDADQISTIEE
-68 AIKADVQFKG
+68 IKANIQFKG
-78 ATAWILICSIFV
+78 ATAWILICSILV

-130 LKSSLISLGT
+130 LKTSLISLGT
-140 MVLLSVLTSFLYF
+140 MILLSVLTSFVYF
-153 YVFDINADTSELF
+153 WIFDINADTSELF
-166 VRTRPDIRE
+166 ARTRPDIRE

-185 LIIARTKKGTI
+185 LIIATTKKGTI

-217 YGIAVGSMDYF
+217 YGIAVGDLNYF

-250 KFLKFPMIN
+250 KFLKFRMIN
-259 YVDSMRRRRISR
+259 YVDSIKRKRISR
-271 FVTLAAVIV
+271 FATLAAIIV

-299 DAFSFINSELEILP
+299 DALKFLNSELDILP
-313 NSKFIKK
+313 NSKYIKK
-320 NALIQYNKDES
+320 NTVVQYHSDKP

-341 DQISEEIEFVLNT
+341 DQISKEIEFVLNT

-363 DTELIISQSLFR
+363 NTELIINQSIFR

-403 LEDKVQQLLV
+403 LEDKVQELLV

-427 VNINYSEIDEF
+427 LNINYSEIDEF

-457 YVKWNDTLVDEMDII
+457 YVKWNDSLVNEVDVT
-472 NRSIQLE
+472 RKSSQLE
-479 KWLKYKLNLDTI
+479 KWLKYKLNLDSI
-491 ILKRA
+491 IIKREF

>member
-1 MGITL
+1 
-6 LDGLG
+6 
-11 DKIRSS
+11 
-17 SSLTGLKAIIIMN
+17 
-30 KNSNNLIENFTLL
+30 
-43 ISNTRLYLINLLDF
+43 
-57 RKDADQLNTTQ
+57 
-68 AIKADVQFKG
+68 
-78 ATAWILICSIFV
+78 
-90 ASIGLNTNSIP
+90 
-101 VVIGAMLISPL
+101 MLISPL

-130 LKSSLISLGT
+130 LRTSMISLGT
-140 MVLLSVLTSFLYF
+140 MMLLSILTSFLYF

-166 VRTRPDIRE
+166 ARTRPDIRE

-238 TIFIALATFIVI
+238 TIFIALATFIVV

-259 YVDSMRRRRISR
+259 YVDSIRRRRISR
-271 FVTLAAVIV
+271 FATLAAIVV

-289 NVVNESNFKN
+289 NVVKESNFKN
-299 DAFSFINSELEILP
+299 DAMSFVNSELDILP
-313 NSKFIKK
+313 NSKYIKK
-320 NALIQYNKDES
+320 NTLIQYNKDIP

-341 DQISEEIEFVLNT
+341 DQISDEIEFVLST
-354 KMKNYSSLN
+354 KMKNYSSLDN
-363 DTELIISQSLFR
+363 TELIINQSLFR

-403 LEDKVQQLLV
+403 LENKIQQLLK
-413 LEKNYIEFPNLLKE
+413 LEQNYIEFPGLVNE
-427 VNINYSEIDEF
+427 VSINYSEIENF
-438 SYSNILK
+438 SYSNVLK
-445 SDFKSIDTVSVF
+445 SDFKSIDTISVF
-457 YVKWNDTLVDEMDII
+457 YVKWNDSLINELDII
-472 NRSIQLE
+472 NKSIQLE
-479 KWLKYKLNLDTI
+479 KWLKYKLTLDSI
-491 ILKRA
+491 IIKRQL

>member
-1 MGITL
+1 
-6 LDGLG
+6 
-11 DKIRSS
+11 
-17 SSLTGLKAIIIMN
+17 MN
-30 KNSNNLIENFTLL
+30 QNNNIFENFSQLFYD
-43 ISNTRLYLINLLDF
+43 TRIYLVNLLDF
-57 RKDADQLNTTQ
+57 RKDADQISTIEE
-68 AIKADVQFKG
+68 IKANIQFKG
-78 ATAWILICSIFV
+78 ATAWILVCSILV

-130 LKSSLISLGT
+130 LKTSLISLGT
-140 MVLLSVLTSFLYF
+140 MILLSVLTSFVYF
-153 YVFDINADTSELF
+153 WIFDINADTSELF
-166 VRTRPDIRE
+166 ARTRPDIRE

-185 LIIARTKKGTI
+185 LIIATTKKGTI

-217 YGIAVGSMDYF
+217 YGIAVGDLDYF

-238 TIFIALATFIVI
+238 TIFIALATFIVT

-259 YVDSMRRRRISR
+259 YVDSIKRKRISR
-271 FVTLAAVIV
+271 FATLAAVIV

-299 DAFSFINSELEILP
+299 DALKFLNSELDILP
-313 NSKFIKK
+313 NSKYIKK
-320 NALIQYNKDES
+320 NTVVQYHSDKP

-341 DQISEEIEFVLNT
+341 DQISKEIEFVLNT

-363 DTELIISQSLFR
+363 NTELIINQSIFR

-403 LEDKVQQLLV
+403 LEDKVQELLV

-427 VNINYSEIDEF
+427 LNINYSEIDEF

-457 YVKWNDTLVDEMDII
+457 YVKWNDSLVNEVDVT
-472 NRSIQLE
+472 RKSSQLE
-479 KWLKYKLNLDTI
+479 KWLKYKLNLDSI
-491 ILKRA
+491 IIKREF

>member
-1 MGITL
+1 
-6 LDGLG
+6 
-11 DKIRSS
+11 
-17 SSLTGLKAIIIMN
+17 MN
-30 KNSNNLIENFTLL
+30 QNNNIFENFSQLL
-43 ISNTRLYLINLLDF
+43 SDTRMYLVTLLDF
-57 RKDADQLNTTQ
+57 RKDADQISTIEE
-68 AIKADVQFKG
+68 IKANIQFKG
-78 ATAWILICSIFV
+78 ATAWILICSILV

-130 LKSSLISLGT
+130 LKTSLISLGT
-140 MVLLSVLTSFLYF
+140 MILLSVLTSFVYF
-153 YVFDINADTSELF
+153 WIFDINADTSELF
-166 VRTRPDIRE
+166 ARTRPDIRE

-185 LIIARTKKGTI
+185 LIIATTKKGTI

-217 YGIAVGSMDYF
+217 YGIAVGDLDYF

-238 TIFIALATFIVI
+238 TIFIALATFIVT

-259 YVDSMRRRRISR
+259 YVDSIKRRRISR
-271 FVTLAAVIV
+271 FATLAAIIV

-299 DAFSFINSELEILP
+299 DALSFLNSEIDILP
-313 NSKFIKK
+313 NSKYIKK
-320 NALIQYNKDES
+320 NTVVQYHSDKP

-341 DQISEEIEFVLNT
+341 DQISKEIEFVLNT

-363 DTELIISQSLFR
+363 NTELIINQSIFR

-403 LEDKVQQLLV
+403 LEDKVQELLV

-427 VNINYSEIDEF
+427 LNINYSEIDEF
-438 SYSNILK
+438 SYSNIIK

-457 YVKWNDTLVDEMDII
+457 YVKWNDSLVNELDII
-472 NRSIQLE
+472 TKSSQLE
-479 KWLKYKLNLDTI
+479 KWLKYKLNLDSI
-491 ILKRA
+491 IIKREF

>member
-1 MGITL
+1 M
-6 LDGLG
+6 
-11 DKIRSS
+11 
-17 SSLTGLKAIIIMN
+17 MN
-30 KNSNNLIENFTLL
+30 KNNNNIIDNFTLL
-43 ISNTRLYLINLLDF
+43 ISNTRIYLVNLLDF
-57 RKDADQLNTTQ
+57 RKDADQISTTE

-130 LKSSLISLGT
+130 LRTSIISLGT
-140 MVLLSVLTSFLYF
+140 MMLLSILTSFLYF

-166 VRTRPDIRE
+166 ARTRPDIRE

-238 TIFIALATFIVI
+238 TIFIALATFIVV

-259 YVDSMRRRRISR
+259 YVDSIRRRRISR
-271 FVTLAAVIV
+271 FATLAAIIV

-289 NVVNESNFKN
+289 NVVKESNFKN
-299 DAFSFINSELEILP
+299 DAMSFVNSELDILP
-313 NSKFIKK
+313 NSKYIKK
-320 NALIQYNKDES
+320 NILIQYNKDIP

-341 DQISEEIEFVLNT
+341 DQISDEIEFVLST
-354 KMKNYSSLN
+354 KMKNYSSLDN
-363 DTELIISQSLFR
+363 TELIINQSLFR

-403 LEDKVQQLLV
+403 LENKIQQLLK
-413 LEKNYIEFPNLLKE
+413 LEQNNIEFPGLVNE
-427 VNINYSEIDEF
+427 VSINYSEIQNF
-438 SYSNILK
+438 SYSNVLK
-445 SDFKSIDTVSVF
+445 SDFKSIDTISVF
-457 YVKWNDTLVDEMDII
+457 YVKWNDSLINELDIT
-472 NRSIQLE
+472 NKSAQLE
-479 KWLKYKLNLDTI
+479 KWLKYKLNLDS
-491 ILKRA
+491 ILIKRQF

>member
-1 MGITL
+1 
-6 LDGLG
+6 
-11 DKIRSS
+11 
-17 SSLTGLKAIIIMN
+17 MN

-130 LKSSLISLGT
+130 LKSSLVSLGT
-140 MVLLSVLTSFLYF
+140 MVLLSILTSFLYF
-153 YVFDINADTSELF
+153 CVFDINADTSELF

-259 YVDSMRRRRISR
+259 YVDSIRRRRISR
-271 FVTLAAVIV
+271 FVTLAAIIV

-354 KMKNYSSLN
+354 KMKNYSSLT

-413 LEKNYIEFPNLLKE
+413 LERNYIEFPNLLKE

-457 YVKWNDTLVDEMDII
+457 YVKWNDTLVTEVNII

-479 KWLKYKLNLDTI
+479 KWLKYKLNLDSI
-491 ILKRA
+491 IIKREL

>member
-1 MGITL
+1 
-6 LDGLG
+6 
-11 DKIRSS
+11 
-17 SSLTGLKAIIIMN
+17 MN

-130 LKSSLISLGT
+130 LKSSLVSLGT

-271 FVTLAAVIV
+271 FVTLAAIIV

-354 KMKNYSSLN
+354 KMKNYSSLT

-413 LEKNYIEFPNLLKE
+413 LERNYIEFPNLLKE

-457 YVKWNDTLVDEMDII
+457 YVKWNDTLVTEVNII

-479 KWLKYKLNLDTI
+479 KWLKYKLNLDSI
-491 ILKRA
+491 IIKREL

>member
-1 MGITL
+1 
-6 LDGLG
+6 
-11 DKIRSS
+11 
-17 SSLTGLKAIIIMN
+17 
-30 KNSNNLIENFTLL
+30 
-43 ISNTRLYLINLLDF
+43 
-57 RKDADQLNTTQ
+57 
-68 AIKADVQFKG
+68 
-78 ATAWILICSIFV
+78 
-90 ASIGLNTNSIP
+90 
-101 VVIGAMLISPL
+101 
-112 MGPILGVG
+112 LGVG

-130 LKSSLISLGT
+130 LKTSLISLGT
-140 MVLLSVLTSFLYF
+140 MILLSVLTSFVYF
-153 YVFDINADTSELF
+153 WIFDINADTSELF
-166 VRTRPDIRE
+166 ARTRPDIRE

-185 LIIARTKKGTI
+185 LIIATTKKGTI

-217 YGIAVGSMDYF
+217 YGIAVGDLDYF

-238 TIFIALATFIVI
+238 TIFIALATFIVT

-259 YVDSMRRRRISR
+259 YVDSIKRKRISR
-271 FVTLAAVIV
+271 FATLAAVIV

-299 DAFSFINSELEILP
+299 DALKFLNSELDILP
-313 NSKFIKK
+313 NSKYIKK
-320 NALIQYNKDES
+320 NTVVQYHSDKP

-341 DQISEEIEFVLNT
+341 DQISKEIEFVLNT

-363 DTELIISQSLFR
+363 NTELIINQSIFR

-403 LEDKVQQLLV
+403 LEDKVQELLV

-427 VNINYSEIDEF
+427 LNINYSEIDEF

-457 YVKWNDTLVDEMDII
+457 YVKWNDSLVNEVDVT
-472 NRSIQLE
+472 RKSSQLE
-479 KWLKYKLNLDTI
+479 KWLKYKLNLDSI
-491 ILKRA
+491 IIKREF

>member
-1 MGITL
+1 
-6 LDGLG
+6 
-11 DKIRSS
+11 
-17 SSLTGLKAIIIMN
+17 MN

-130 LKSSLISLGT
+130 LKSSLVSLGT
-140 MVLLSVLTSFLYF
+140 MVLLSILTSFLYF
-153 YVFDINADTSELF
+153 CVFDINADTSELF

-341 DQISEEIEFVLNT
+341 DQISKEIEFVLNT

-491 ILKRA
+491 ILKREL

>member
-1 MGITL
+1 
-6 LDGLG
+6 
-11 DKIRSS
+11 
-17 SSLTGLKAIIIMN
+17 
-30 KNSNNLIENFTLL
+30 
-43 ISNTRLYLINLLDF
+43 LINLLDF
-57 RKDADQLNTTQ
+57 RKDADQITTTE
-68 AIKADVQFKG
+68 AIKADIQFKG
-78 ATAWILICSIFV
+78 ATAWILICSIIV

-112 MGPILGVG
+112 MGPILGIG

-130 LKSSLISLGT
+130 LKTSLVSLGT
-140 MVLLSVLTSFLYF
+140 MILLSILTSFFYF
-153 YVFDINADTSELF
+153 WIFDINADTSELF
-166 VRTRPDIRE
+166 ARTRPDIRE

-217 YGIAVGSMDYF
+217 YGIAVGSWDYF

-250 KFLKFPMIN
+250 KFFKFPMIN
-259 YVDSMRRRRISR
+259 YVDSIRRRRISR
-271 FVTLAAVIV
+271 FATLAAIIV

-299 DAFSFINSELEILP
+299 DALSFLNSELDILP
-313 NSKFIKK
+313 NSKYIKK
-320 NALIQYNKDES
+320 NTVVQYNSDKP

-341 DQISEEIEFVLNT
+341 DQISKEIEFVLNT

-363 DTELIISQSLFR
+363 NTELIINQSVFR

-403 LEDKVQQLLV
+403 LEDKVQELLV

-427 VNINYSEIDEF
+427 LNINYSEIDEF

-457 YVKWNDTLVDEMDII
+457 YVKWNDSLVNEIDII
-472 NRSIQLE
+472 SKSSQLE
-479 KWLKYKLNLDTI
+479 KWLKYKLNLDSI
-491 ILKRA
+491 IIKREF